1 MARNSL
7 QVLIVA
13 VVIGLLIGAAAGY
26 YARVGEVTKLQN
38 DLSHAIESN
47 NMLKEELG
55 NLTVPIVFVPES
67 GQMIHDTWLLVA
79 PIGQG
84 KFGVTI
90 HAEGL
95 EDTKGD
101 GIYLVEGVMKGQPTR
116 MVPLGQTLD
125 SSEFHADSK
134 GVGNLWVATNQDP
147 RSTFDKVLLLFLPG
161 MSMERAVLLATAKL
175 G

>member
-1 MARNSL
+1 MARNPL
-7 QVLIVA
+7 QVLAVA
-13 VVIGLLIGAAAGY
+13 VVIGLLIGAGAGY
-26 YARVGEVTKLQN
+26 LARAGEVTKLQG

-55 NLTVPIVFVPES
+55 NLTIPIAFVHES

-95 EDTKGD
+95 EDTKGE

-125 SSEFHADSK
+125 NSEFHANSK
-134 GVGNLWVATNQDP
+134 GVGTLWIIPSQDP
-147 RSTFDKVLLLFLPG
+147 RSTFDKVVLLFLPG

-175 G
+175 S